1 MKTKIYY
8 FNLDKYVISI
18 IFLSLLSL
26 SYNNY
31 IVMPFKNSRSFS
43 YLPKDETTEKINEY
57 LIEADITIN
66 MKVGVTPQIVPMS
79 LSLWNKY
86 VYITSNAL
94 EIGVYDKDKSSSFNT
109 RNEEPLGD
117 QNYYRKGLYC
127 NETFIFDSDK
137 NIKNENTSF
146 ILTTQM
152 EYPTEYRK
160 GLIGFQITTYRQEE
174 TLINQLK
181 NKDIIDNYYHFIEF
195 EKEDEGIFVIGSS
208 PHEYN
213 SKKYSYNEFRQ
224 VNAREISQSWELTM
238 TNIRY
243 GNTKFDDKIF
253 DLDYRFGMISVGI
266 NMKHQYYNDFFEKRI
281 KSGVCK
287 ETLFN
292 NYYIYSCINDDKKV
306 KFKELK
312 DFHFYNFGLEY
323 DFIFTYKDLFITYN
337 DRKYFVITYKLNSLT
352 TIFGIP
358 FFRKYTIVFNPDN
371 KQIGHYIKENKEDE
385 KNKNYKTVIILITII
400 VILVI
405 ILISLGFALFK
416 LLERKKRKNEL
427 DDNYDYVPE
436 EKNSIGI
443 E

>member
-1 MKTKIYY
+1 MKTKIYF
-8 FNLDKYVISI
+8 FNLHKYFISI
-18 IFLSLLSL
+18 ISLSLYTLT
-26 SYNNY
+26 YNF
-31 IVMPFKNSRSFS
+31 ISMPFKNSRSFS
-43 YLPKDETTEKINEY
+43 YLQKNESIEKISQY
-57 LIEADITIN
+57 LIEADIIIN
-66 MKVGVTPQIVPMS
+66 MKVGIIPQIIPMS

-86 VYITSNAL
+86 IYITSNTL
-94 EIGVYDKDKSSSFNT
+94 EIGIYDKDKSSSFNT

-117 QNYYRKGLYC
+117 QNYFRKGLYC

-146 ILTTQM
+146 ILTTEM

-160 GLIGFQITTYRQEE
+160 GLIGFQITSYRQEE

-181 NKDIIDNYYHFIEF
+181 NKDIINNYYHFIEF
-195 EKEDEGIFVIGSS
+195 EKEEEGVFVIGAS

-224 VNAREISQSWELTM
+224 VNARVISQSWELSM

-243 GNTKFDDKIF
+243 GETKFDDKIF

-292 NYYIYSCINDDKKV
+292 DYYIYSCINNDKKV

-312 DFHFYNFGLEY
+312 DFHFYNHGLEY

-371 KQIGHYIKENKEDE
+371 KQIGHYIKKIDEKDE
-385 KNKNYKTVIILITII
+385 KNGDYKTALIIIIIILTIILIT
-400 VILVI
+400 
-405 ILISLGFALFK
+405 LGFILFK
-416 LLERKKRKNEL
+416 LFGRKKRKNEL

>member
-57 LIEADITIN
+57 LIEADIIIN
-66 MKVGVTPQIVPMS
+66 MKVGINPQIVPMS

-86 VYITSNAL
+86 VYITSNTL

-213 SKKYSYNEFRQ
+213 PKKYSYNGFRQ

-337 DRKYFVITYKLNSLT
+337 DRKYFLITYKLNSIT

-371 KQIGHYIKENKEDE
+371 KQIGHYINKNEEDE
-385 KNKNYKTVIILITII
+385 KNKNYKTVIILIITI
-400 VILVI
+400 I
-405 ILISLGFALFK
+405 ILIIILIVLGFVLFK